1 MGKFEI
7 LHGKQ
12 TNAIKSVIYGVEG
25 VGKSTLA
32 SCFPNP
38 LFIDVEG
45 STGQLDVARFPA
57 PQSWADVLE
66 MVRAARGECGTVVL
80 DSVDW
85 AERLAA
91 ASICARQRVK
101 ALDELPY
108 GRGYSFL
115 ATEFERLLAA
125 LDGTGLHI
133 VLVGHARVK
142 KVELPDD
149 AGAYDRWTL
158 ALSRTTE
165 PLIKQWADLM
175 LFCNYRTSLCERDG
189 KRRATGQERVM
200 FATHTATHDAK
211 SRFDLPDEMPLQFGS
226 IAPIF
231 AAPPVFCAECGA
243 ELLPYRDSAGREVSV
258 ERHAARSRAKFGKI
272 CCLDCINAA
281 RAGDAGAEAEAAD
294 GR

>member
-12 TNAIKSVIYGVEG
+12 TNAIKTVIYGVEG

-32 SCFPNP
+32 SRFPNP
-38 LFIDVEG
+38 LFIDCEG
-45 STGQLDVARFPA
+45 STGQFDVARFPA
-57 PQSWADVLE
+57 PQSWADVLG
-66 MVRAARGECGTVVL
+66 MVSVARGQCGTLIL

-101 ALDELPY
+101 SLDELPY

-142 KVELPDD
+142 RVELPDD

-165 PLIKQWADLM
+165 PLVKQWADLM
-175 LFCNYRTSLCERDG
+175 LFCNYKTALCERDG
-189 KRRATGQERVM
+189 KRRATGQERVI
-200 FATHTATHDAK
+200 FSTHTATHDAK
-211 SRFDLPDEMPLQFGS
+211 SRFDLPDEMSLQFES

-231 AAPPVFCAECGA
+231 AAPPLFCDECGA
-243 ELLPYRDSAGREVSV
+243 ELLPYRDGAGREVSV
-258 ERHAARSRAKFGKI
+258 ERHAARSRERFGKI
-272 CCLDCINAA
+272 FCLDCINAA
-281 RAGDAGAEAEAAD
+281 RAGDAGSETEGTD
-294 GR
+294 E

>member
-7 LHGKQ
+7 VRGKQ
-12 TNAIKSVIYGVEG
+12 TNAVKTVVYGVEG
-25 VGKSTLA
+25 IGKSTLA

-38 LFIDVEG
+38 LFIDIEG

-57 PQSWADVLE
+57 PQSWAEVLE
-66 MVRAARGECGTVVL
+66 MTSAARGACDTLVL
-80 DSVDW
+80 DSIDW

-101 ALDELPY
+101 ALDELSY
-108 GRGYSFL
+108 GRGFSLL

-125 LDGTGLHI
+125 LDGTGLHV

-142 KVELPDD
+142 KIELPDD

-165 PLIKQWADLM
+165 PLVKQWADLM

-200 FATHTATHDAK
+200 FSTHTATHDAK
-211 SRFDLPDEMPLQFGS
+211 CRFNLPDEMSLQFEG

-231 AAPPVFCAECGA
+231 AAPPVFCADCGA

-258 ERHAARSRAKFGKI
+258 ERHVARSRAKFGKV

-281 RAGDAGAEAEAAD
+281 RAGDTVAGTEDAD